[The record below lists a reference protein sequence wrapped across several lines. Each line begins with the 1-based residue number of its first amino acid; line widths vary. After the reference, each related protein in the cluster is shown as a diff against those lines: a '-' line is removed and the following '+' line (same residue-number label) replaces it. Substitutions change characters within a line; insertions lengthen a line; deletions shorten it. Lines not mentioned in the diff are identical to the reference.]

1 MEIDSGNVPGW
12 TESKDT
18 SAAVANGWGPTDG
31 EWTAYMGTGAVI
43 SQLTVHVMQAG
54 EVYSLTFDA
63 KETAVGQTVLGELY
77 ADVGA
82 ERVVLASAL
91 SSSL

>member
-1 MEIDSGNVPGW
+1 M
-12 TESKDT
+12 
-18 SAAVANGWGPTDG
+18 ANGWGPTDG
-31 EWTAYMGTGAVI
+31 EWTAYMGSGVVI
-43 SQLTVHVMQAG
+43 SQPTVHVIQAG
-54 EVYSLTFDA
+54 EVYSLTLNA
-63 KETAVGQTVLGELY
+63 KETAGGHIILGGLY

>member
-1 MEIDSGNVPGW
+1 M
-12 TESKDT
+12 
-18 SAAVANGWGPTDG
+18 ANGWGPAEG
-31 EWTAYMGTGAVI
+31 EWTAYMGSGVVI
-43 SQLTVHVMQAG
+43 SQPTVHVIQAG

-63 KETAVGQTVLGELY
+63 KETAGGHILLGELY
-77 ADVGA
+77 ADFGA

>member
-1 MEIDSGNVPGW
+1 
-12 TESKDT
+12 
-18 SAAVANGWGPTDG
+18 VANGWGPTDG
-31 EWTAYMGTGAVI
+31 KWTAYMGTGAVI
-43 SQLTVHVMQAG
+43 SKLNVHVIQAE

-63 KETAVGQTVLGELY
+63 KEKAGGHILTGELY
-77 ADVGA
+77 AGVGA

>member
-1 MEIDSGNVPGW
+1 
-12 TESKDT
+12 
-18 SAAVANGWGPTDG
+18 
-31 EWTAYMGTGAVI
+31 MGTGAVI
-43 SQLTVHVMQAG
+43 SQLIVHVIHAG

-63 KETAVGQTVLGELY
+63 KETAGGHILLGKLY
-77 ADVGA
+77 ADIGA

>member
-1 MEIDSGNVPGW
+1 MGSGV
-12 TESKDT
+12 
-18 SAAVANGWGPTDG
+18 
-31 EWTAYMGTGAVI
+31 VI
-43 SQLTVHVMQAG
+43 SQPTVHVIQAG

-63 KETAVGQTVLGELY
+63 KETAGGHILLGELY
-77 ADVGA
+77 ADFGA